1 MLLGKVIGN
10 IVSTIKNE
18 DYRGHKL
25 MLVQPVTPE
34 GDPWKASLIAVDLV
48 GAGPGETVMFVN
60 EGNSARQLLGLG
72 KEGPARAVIVGI
84 VDEVELAEE
93 IDQRLREMKPLVG
106 DDQLGWEGS

>member
-1 MLLGKVIGN
+1 MFLGKVIGN

-34 GDPWKASLIAVDLV
+34 GNPWKKSLIAVDIV
-48 GAGPGETVMFVN
+48 GAGPGETVMYVN

-72 KEGPARAVIVGI
+72 KDGAARAVIVGI
-84 VDEVELAEE
+84 VDEVELVEE
-93 IDQRLREMKPLVG
+93 TEQRAREMEPAAR
-106 DDQLGWEGS
+106 DDRLGWEGP

>member
-1 MLLGKVIGN
+1 VIGN

-34 GDPWKASLIAVDLV
+34 GAPWKDSLIAVDLV
-48 GAGPGETVMFVN
+48 GSGPGETVMYVN

-72 KEGPARAVIVGI
+72 IDGAARAVIVGI
-84 VDEVELAEE
+84 VDELELAE
-93 IDQRLREMKPLVG
+93 QTHARLRHKESTPRDG
-106 DDQLGWEGS
+106 E